1 MSHTRR
7 ERARST
13 AKTLASLG
21 ALVLLAPLAPAP
33 ALAEEGWLRQ
43 DPDSA
48 DRIGLVLESGT
59 LRLDGDAGHGPG
71 IVARWGPEPR
81 RSGLAVFPPQPLEA
95 PADTVDVRVRTDGGP
110 GEVAT
115 ELRGGR
121 TGGAW
126 TEWHPV
132 GDGRVTLPH
141 EVARVQ
147 LRVRVSG
154 EGAGLAELRIRPLE
168 EDGEPPRGGGT
179 GEPGDGQG
187 GDATAPTGPEAPS
200 GAGAPGDPS
209 HPDGQEGSGVPSDP
223 SGPSEPVEPEAPSGP
238 SVLVEPG
245 GPEAS
250 SGPSNPSEPV
260 EPGSSGAPPDASEPG
275 GPETPTDPTGSDD
288 SDDHGDRTEPFS
300 ATLFAT
306 RIGLVGNTTANGHRI
321 RENDHFAA
329 LPSRRGLAVRGG
341 GEYTVRVCTTGALG
355 PEGRGDTGGHRPR
368 CAYLPVWD
376 VGPWNTRDDHWNA
389 ERETWPDLVRGR
401 PQAQAAYT
409 LGHNGGLDGFGRRVR
424 NPAGID
430 LADGAFRQ
438 GLELPTNGWVRVDY
452 LWTGEY
458 RERARI
464 TAADQRH
471 PVVVRG
477 GPGLEH
483 EPVGLAAHSANV
495 DVACQA
501 VGDAMAGTFGTSSA
515 WYRIGEGNYVPA
527 VFADGGSG
535 APACTEP

>member
-21 ALVLLAPLAPAP
+21 ALVLLAPLPPAP

-43 DPDSA
+43 DPGSA
-48 DRIGLVLESGT
+48 DRIGLVLESGA
-59 LRLDGDAGHGPG
+59 LRLDGDAGRAPG
-71 IVARWGPEPR
+71 IVARWEPEPR
-81 RSGLAVFPPQPLEA
+81 RGGLAVFPPQPLDA
-95 PADTVDVRVRTDGGP
+95 PADTVDVRVRTEGDP
-110 GEVAT
+110 GEVDT

-121 TGGAW
+121 TDGAW
-126 TEWHPV
+126 TEWHPA
-132 GDGRVTLPH
+132 GDGRVTLPY

-147 LRVRVSG
+147 LRVRVGG
-154 EGAGLAELRIRPLE
+154 EATGLTGLRVRPLE
-168 EDGEPPRGGGT
+168 EDGEPPQ
-179 GEPGDGQG
+179 DG
-187 GDATAPTGPEAPS
+187 
-200 GAGAPGDPS
+200 GAG
-209 HPDGQEGSGVPSDP
+209 
-223 SGPSEPVEPEAPSGP
+223 GPSQDGGVEGP
-238 SVLVEPG
+238 
-245 GPEAS
+245 
-250 SGPSNPSEPV
+250 
-260 EPGSSGAPPDASEPG
+260 
-275 GPETPTDPTGSDD
+275 
-288 SDDHGDRTEPFS
+288 DDHEDHDGRAEPFS

-306 RIGLVGNTTANGHRI
+306 RIGLVGDTTANGHRI

-355 PEGRGDTGGHRPR
+355 PEGRGGTENHRPR

-389 ERETWPDLVRGR
+389 ERETWPDLARGR

-458 RERARI
+458 RRRARI

-477 GPGLEH
+477 GPGLEYGQ
-483 EPVGLAAHSANV
+483 VGLAAHSANV

-501 VGDAMAGTFGTSSA
+501 VGDAVAGTFGTSRA
-515 WYRIGEGNYVPA
+515 WYRIGEGDYVPA
-527 VFADGGSG
+527 VFADGGAD
-535 APACTEP
+535 APACAEP

>member
-21 ALVLLAPLAPAP
+21 ALVLLAPPAP

-43 DPDSA
+43 EPGSA
-48 DRIGLVLESGT
+48 DLIGLVLESGT
-59 LRLDGDAGHGPG
+59 LRLDGDAGRGP
-71 IVARWGPEPR
+71 VARWGPEPR

-110 GEVAT
+110 GEVTT
-115 ELRGGR
+115 ELRGDR

-154 EGAGLAELRIRPLE
+154 EGSGLTGLRIRPLE
-168 EDGEPPRGGGT
+168 EDGEPPRGGAT
-179 GEPGDGQG
+179 GEPSDGQDG
-187 GDATAPTGPEAPS
+187 HATAPAGPAASTG
-200 GAGAPGDPS
+200 
-209 HPDGQEGSGVPSDP
+209 
-223 SGPSEPVEPEAPSGP
+223 
-238 SVLVEPG
+238 
-245 GPEAS
+245 
-250 SGPSNPSEPV
+250 PSEPV
-260 EPGSSGAPPDASEPG
+260 EPGSSGAPPDPSAPG
-275 GPETPTDPTGSDD
+275 GPETPTDPSGPDD
-288 SDDHGDRTEPFS
+288 SDNSGDHGDRTEPFS

-355 PEGRGDTGGHRPR
+355 PEGRGVTEDHRPR

-389 ERETWPDLVRGR
+389 ERETWPDLARGR
-401 PQAQAAYT
+401 PQAQAAYA

-458 RERARI
+458 RRRARI

-527 VFADGGSG
+527 VFADGGNG
-535 APACTEP
+535 APACPEP

>member
-7 ERARST
+7 GRATST

-21 ALVLLAPLAPAP
+21 ALVLLTPLTPAP
-33 ALAEEGWLRQ
+33 ALAEDGWLRQ
-43 DPDSA
+43 EPGSA

-71 IVARWGPEPR
+71 IVARWGTAPR
-81 RSGLAVFPPQPLEA
+81 RSGLAVFPPQPLDA

-110 GEVAT
+110 GEVDT

-132 GDGRVTLPH
+132 GGGRVTLPH

-154 EGAGLAELRIRPLE
+154 EETELTDLRIRPLE
-168 EDGEPPRGGGT
+168 EDGEPPQDGGA
-179 GEPGDGQG
+179 GEP
-187 GDATAPTGPEAPS
+187 
-200 GAGAPGDPS
+200 
-209 HPDGQEGSGVPSDP
+209 
-223 SGPSEPVEPEAPSGP
+223 
-238 SVLVEPG
+238 
-245 GPEAS
+245 
-250 SGPSNPSEPV
+250 
-260 EPGSSGAPPDASEPG
+260 
-275 GPETPTDPTGSDD
+275 
-288 SDDHGDRTEPFS
+288 DDHVDHTEPFS

-355 PEGRGDTGGHRPR
+355 PEGRGDTENHRPR

-389 ERETWPDLVRGR
+389 ERESWPDLARGR

-409 LGHNGGLDGFGRRVR
+409 LGHNGGLDGFGHRVR

-458 RERARI
+458 RRRARI

-483 EPVGLAAHSANV
+483 EPVGLAAHSADV

-501 VGDAMAGTFGTSSA
+501 VGDVVAGTFGTSRA
-515 WYRIGEGNYVPA
+515 WYRIGEGDYVPA
-527 VFADGGSG
+527 VFADGGTG
-535 APACTEP
+535 APACAEP

>member
-21 ALVLLAPLAPAP
+21 ALVLLAPLPPAP

-43 DPDSA
+43 GPGSA
-48 DRIGLVLESGT
+48 DRIGLVLESGA
-59 LRLDGDAGHGPG
+59 LRLDGDAGHAPG
-71 IVARWGPEPR
+71 IVARWEPQPR
-81 RSGLAVFPPQPLEA
+81 HGGLAVFPPQPLDA
-95 PADTVDVRVRTDGGP
+95 PADTVDVRVRTEGDPGGLD
-110 GEVAT
+110 T

-121 TGGAW
+121 ADGVW

-132 GDGRVTLPH
+132 GAGRVTLPH

-154 EGAGLAELRIRPLE
+154 EGTGLTGLRIRPLE
-168 EDGEPPRGGGT
+168 DDGEPPQEGGT
-179 GEPGDGQG
+179 GEPPQDGG
-187 GDATAPTGPEAPS
+187 VEGP
-200 GAGAPGDPS
+200 GA
-209 HPDGQEGSGVPSDP
+209 
-223 SGPSEPVEPEAPSGP
+223 
-238 SVLVEPG
+238 
-245 GPEAS
+245 
-250 SGPSNPSEPV
+250 
-260 EPGSSGAPPDASEPG
+260 
-275 GPETPTDPTGSDD
+275 DD
-288 SDDHGDRTEPFS
+288 EHAEPFS

-355 PEGRGDTGGHRPR
+355 PEGRGGTGNHRPR

-389 ERETWPDLVRGR
+389 ERETWPDLARGR

-458 RERARI
+458 RRRARI

-477 GPGLEH
+477 GPGLDY
-483 EPVGLAAHSANV
+483 EPVGLAAHSADV

-501 VGDAMAGTFGTSSA
+501 VGDAMAGTFGTSRA
-515 WYRIGEGNYVPA
+515 WYRIGEGDYVPA
-527 VFADGGSG
+527 VFADGGAD
-535 APACTEP
+535 APACAEP

>member
-21 ALVLLAPLAPAP
+21 ALVLLAPPPPVP

-43 DPDSA
+43 EPGSA
-48 DRIGLVLESGT
+48 DRIGLVLESGA
-59 LRLDGDAGHGPG
+59 LRLDGDAGHADG
-71 IVARWGPEPR
+71 IVARWEPEPR
-81 RSGLAVFPPQPLEA
+81 RGGLAVFPPQPLEA
-95 PADTVDVRVRTDGGP
+95 PADTVDVRVRTEGDP
-110 GEVAT
+110 AEVDT

-121 TGGAW
+121 ADGAW

-132 GDGRVTLPH
+132 GGGRVTLPH

-154 EGAGLAELRIRPLE
+154 EGNGLTGLRIRPLE
-168 EDGEPPRGGGT
+168 EEGEPPQDGGT
-179 GEPGDGQG
+179 GGPPQDGG
-187 GDATAPTGPEAPS
+187 TG
-200 GAGAPGDPS
+200 
-209 HPDGQEGSGVPSDP
+209 
-223 SGPSEPVEPEAPSGP
+223 GPSQDGGVEGP
-238 SVLVEPG
+238 
-245 GPEAS
+245 
-250 SGPSNPSEPV
+250 
-260 EPGSSGAPPDASEPG
+260 
-275 GPETPTDPTGSDD
+275 
-288 SDDHGDRTEPFS
+288 DDHDDRAGPFS

-355 PEGRGDTGGHRPR
+355 PEGRGDTENHRPR

-389 ERETWPDLVRGR
+389 ERETWPDLARGR

-409 LGHNGGLDGFGRRVR
+409 LGHNGGLDGFGRRVS

-458 RERARI
+458 RVRARI
-464 TAADQRH
+464 TSADQRH

-477 GPGLEH
+477 GPGLEY

-501 VGDAMAGTFGTSSA
+501 VGDAMAGTFGTSRA
-515 WYRIGEGNYVPA
+515 WYRIGEGDYVPA

-535 APACTEP
+535 APACPEP

>member
-21 ALVLLAPLAPAP
+21 ALVLLAPPPPVP

-43 DPDSA
+43 EPGSA
-48 DRIGLVLESGT
+48 DRIGLVLESGA
-59 LRLDGDAGHGPG
+59 LRLDDDAGHAPG
-71 IVARWGPEPR
+71 IVARWEPESR
-81 RSGLAVFPPQPLEA
+81 RGGLAVFPPQPLEA
-95 PADTVDVRVRTDGGP
+95 PADTVDVRVRTEGDP
-110 GEVAT
+110 AEVDT

-121 TGGAW
+121 ADGAW

-132 GDGRVTLPH
+132 GGGRVTLPH

-154 EGAGLAELRIRPLE
+154 EGTGLTGLRIRPLE
-168 EDGEPPRGGGT
+168 EDGEPPQDGGT
-179 GEPGDGQG
+179 G
-187 GDATAPTGPEAPS
+187 
-200 GAGAPGDPS
+200 
-209 HPDGQEGSGVPSDP
+209 
-223 SGPSEPVEPEAPSGP
+223 GPSQDGGIEGP
-238 SVLVEPG
+238 
-245 GPEAS
+245 
-250 SGPSNPSEPV
+250 
-260 EPGSSGAPPDASEPG
+260 
-275 GPETPTDPTGSDD
+275 DD
-288 SDDHGDRTEPFS
+288 RAGPFS

-355 PEGRGDTGGHRPR
+355 PEGRGDTENHRPR

-389 ERETWPDLVRGR
+389 ERETWPDLARGR

-458 RERARI
+458 RRRARI
-464 TAADQRH
+464 TASDQRH

-477 GPGLEH
+477 GPGLEY
-483 EPVGLAAHSANV
+483 EPMGLAAHSANV

-501 VGDAMAGTFGTSSA
+501 VGDAMAGTFGTSRA
-515 WYRIGEGNYVPA
+515 WYRIGEGDYVPA
-527 VFADGGSG
+527 VFADGGAD
-535 APACTEP
+535 APACAEP